1 MMNKETYERL
11 YMDVTLFDAEDVITT
26 SDEAYDPDEFEMTGT
41 GYQRPHLP
49 RRLICKKNSFLQNVA
64 CYVK

>member
-26 SDEAYDPDEFEMTGT
+26 SDVTFDLDEFEMTDT
-41 GYQRPHLP
+41 GATYGPA
-49 RRLICKKNSFLQNVA
+49 NGD
-64 CYVK
+64 